1 MQCSLRVTRN
11 QGDTCFSCLIGFA
24 LHFFFHQVAQVSPGR
39 TVSLVYQEQRVNLD
53 SQASDSQDPRE
64 LKVKMDT
71 GPILPPPNLF
81 SFAVILPFLFPP
93 PILHLHILLS
103 VHLVPPLPPAFF
115 SAHFL
120 LPTLYHI
127 FYHHL
132 FFLLPL
138 TLWFFLPTGFPGISG
153 QPGAPAGPGRPG
165 VDGLPGQPGFPGA
178 KVDRWIKYFIIVMG
192 NSHQRKRKRDAPF
205 H

>member
-1 MQCSLRVTRN
+1 MAEKGLPGPRGLDGEPGLPGSPGTLLLFYSKGHFFMQCSLRVTRN

-120 LPTLYHI
+120 LPTLYDI

-138 TLWFFLPTGFPGISG
+138 TL
-153 QPGAPAGPGRPG
+153 
-165 VDGLPGQPGFPGA
+165 
-178 KVDRWIKYFIIVMG
+178 
-192 NSHQRKRKRDAPF
+192 
-205 H
+205 